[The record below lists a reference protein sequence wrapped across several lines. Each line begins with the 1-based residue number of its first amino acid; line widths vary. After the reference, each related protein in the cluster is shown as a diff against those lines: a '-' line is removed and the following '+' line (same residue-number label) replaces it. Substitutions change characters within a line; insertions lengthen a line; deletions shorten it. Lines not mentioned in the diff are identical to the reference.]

1 VAAIKNRCE
10 KLLTNE
16 NEIIIN
22 IGEIGKVQWRLGGG
36 VGALMPPTF
45 AHQSGKKEPVSQSV
59 SLASRRQGEQDPNF
73 YN

>member
-22 IGEIGKVQWRLGGG
+22 IGEIGKVQWGVGGE

-45 AHQSGKKEPVSQSV
+45 AHQSGKKGASQSV
-59 SLASRRQGEQDPNF
+59 S
-73 YN
+73 